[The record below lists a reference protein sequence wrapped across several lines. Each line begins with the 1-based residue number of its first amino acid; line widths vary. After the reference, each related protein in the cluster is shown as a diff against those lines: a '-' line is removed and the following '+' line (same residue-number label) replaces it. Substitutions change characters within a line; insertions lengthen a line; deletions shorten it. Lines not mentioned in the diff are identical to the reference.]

1 MKQKPTL
8 SIEIKIMYMS
18 DNYPFIE
25 VHLLFSRQLVTL
37 AKTKVIPTQ
46 MTKFYSYLITVNP
59 SIILRY
65 PAGVLDKEAKCIKG
79 KDNRLCKQSL
89 LLRFQ

>member
-1 MKQKPTL
+1 LKLKL
-8 SIEIKIMYMS
+8 CICL
-18 DNYPFIE
+18 DNYPFLE

-46 MTKFYSYLITVNP
+46 MTKFYSYLVTLNP

-65 PAGVLDKEAKCIKG
+65 PGGVLDKEAKCIKG
-79 KDNRLCKQSL
+79 KDNRFCKQPL
-89 LLRFQ
+89 VLWFQ